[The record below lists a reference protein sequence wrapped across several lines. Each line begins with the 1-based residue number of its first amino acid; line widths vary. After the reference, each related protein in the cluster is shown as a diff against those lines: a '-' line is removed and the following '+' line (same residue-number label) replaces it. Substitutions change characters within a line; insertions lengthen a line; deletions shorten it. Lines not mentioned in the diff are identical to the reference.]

1 MNKENL
7 QLRRLGEDDKVVAFD
22 CGDEDLNDFILT
34 DAPLYFHVR
43 LATSYVLED
52 GITGEAVGYFSLAHD
67 RISLTD
73 FPINSAYNRF
83 RKQFFAQGKMF
94 KSYPA
99 LKICRLATDKS
110 ARGQGLGSMMLNT
123 IIESYRGD
131 NKAGCRFITVDAY
144 IDAIPFYFK
153 QGFLPLSKE
162 DEGAD
167 TRLLYFDLE
176 TVKDNK

>member
-1 MNKENL
+1 MMNRETL
-7 QLRRLGEDDKVVAFD
+7 QLRRLGADDVVERFD

-34 DAPLYFHVR
+34 DAPLYYHVR

-52 GITGEAVGYFSLAHD
+52 GITGEAAGYFSLAHD

-73 FPINSAYNRF
+73 FPSNSAYNRF

-110 ARGQGLGSMMLNT
+110 AQGLG
-123 IIESYRGD
+123 I
-131 NKAGCRFITVDAY
+131 
-144 IDAIPFYFK
+144 
-153 QGFLPLSKE
+153 
-162 DEGAD
+162 
-167 TRLLYFDLE
+167 
-176 TVKDNK
+176 